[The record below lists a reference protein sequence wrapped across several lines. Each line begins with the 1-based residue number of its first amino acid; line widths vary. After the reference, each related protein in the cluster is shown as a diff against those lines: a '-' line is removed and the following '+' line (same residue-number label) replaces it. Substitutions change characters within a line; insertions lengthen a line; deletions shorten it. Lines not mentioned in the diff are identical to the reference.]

1 MGVWDLFHFLS
12 FRVLEFSSIG
22 VVEFPSVRVFAIS
35 GFRFSGFR
43 VVQLSGCRV
52 FWLSSFRVSEF
63 LSFGKGRSTPTPC
76 LPPSFLFCFIV
87 LALTCAW
94 ARLQPRPQL
103 SKGAIAT
110 ARPPLSFC
118 TLRNV
123 CVH

>member
-1 MGVWDLFHFLS
+1 MCEFSQFLVFDFRVFELSS
-12 FRVLEFSSIG
+12 FRV
-22 VVEFPSVRVFAIS
+22 VEC
-35 GFRFSGFR
+35 
-43 VVQLSGCRV
+43 SGCRV
-52 FWLSSFRVSEF
+52 FEFPSFEV
-63 LSFGKGRSTPTPC
+63 LGRAA

-103 SKGAIAT
+103 SKGAVAT